1 MKVIFAY
8 CHELGRS
15 VSIDDAR
22 TEFFSRKPEE
32 RRRFTFSCSDR
43 NCGITITGVNY
54 HIKAEDGK
62 KFRAA
67 HFASRKPHLPKC
79 EWVQFTENFEQ
90 DKLSN
95 ESEHDFTERKA
106 RQKLTDYINRFD
118 PSIDDSGVESIVSC
132 QPYLLAI
139 GKNTYEKNKNGNN
152 DGDSRW
158 SRYTSTNRLQ
168 RLIDSWQEAHKKLS
182 TDELYSLRIY
192 VKGFGLVYLNKYIT
206 HIRKGLINQYEGVVY
221 GGGYLVKRYGKG
233 FLLKFIDKHE
243 GKTVFL
249 YVSTNMIVK
258 GGFGHYVDEILK
270 TDNVRYFRV
279 FLLNPIFSERTN
291 SAGVSVIDL
300 EISNLR
306 QLAIYYELNSSK
318 DDESASVDKDGDNPA

>member
-1 MKVIFAY
+1 M
-8 CHELGRS
+8 
-15 VSIDDAR
+15 
-22 TEFFSRKPEE
+22 
-32 RRRFTFSCSDR
+32 
-43 NCGITITGVNY
+43 
-54 HIKAEDGK
+54 
-62 KFRAA
+62 
-67 HFASRKPHLPKC
+67 
-79 EWVQFTENFEQ
+79 
-90 DKLSN
+90 
-95 ESEHDFTERKA
+95 
-106 RQKLTDYINRFD
+106 
-118 PSIDDSGVESIVSC
+118 
-132 QPYLLAI
+132 
-139 GKNTYEKNKNGNN
+139 
-152 DGDSRW
+152 
-158 SRYTSTNRLQ
+158 
-168 RLIDSWQEAHKKLS
+168 
-182 TDELYSLRIY
+182 YSLRIH
-192 VKGFGLVYLNKYIT
+192 VKGFGRVYLNKYIT

-249 YVSTNMIVK
+249 YVSTNMIAK

-279 FLLNPIFSERTN
+279 FLLNPIFSEKTN